1 MKTIT
6 LAQAIEKV
14 VTATSNQNAIDKL
27 LVSNFDLWFDI
38 ARAVYEGNFTV
49 KALET
54 ATAKSCKVQVS
65 KASRVLKAMKNSKV
79 FASQISAN
87 KYGSLELAY
96 VASAQYAKKAKT
108 SRKKM
113 SKLDKAKTWAMTK
126 TIAELTVLE
135 QAIKAAKI
143 AKAK

>member
-1 MKTIT
+1 VDSIT
-6 LAQAIEKV
+6 LAKAVENV
-14 VTATSNQNAIDKL
+14 ALANSNQKL
-27 LVSNFDLWFDI
+27 LDAMSLKTFDLWFEVG
-38 ARAVYEGNFTV
+38 RAVYEGNFTV

-79 FASQISAN
+79 FACQISAN

-96 VASAQYAKKAKT
+96 VASAQYANKAKT

-135 QAIKAAKI
+135 QAIKAAKL
-143 AKAK
+143 AKTK